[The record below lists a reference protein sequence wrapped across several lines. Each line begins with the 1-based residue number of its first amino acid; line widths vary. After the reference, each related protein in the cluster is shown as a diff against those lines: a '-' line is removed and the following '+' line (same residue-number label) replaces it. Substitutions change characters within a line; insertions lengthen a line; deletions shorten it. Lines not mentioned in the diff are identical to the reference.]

1 LRLHQA
7 EAFKAINEGNAIMK
21 KETNYIPF
29 FNLTFRKTI
38 KTRTTL
44 FDVLKTLNEVVEK
57 GEEEF
62 IPQVVLHMTNIGLL
76 KAIR

>member
-7 EAFKAINEGNAIMK
+7 EVFKAINEGTAIMK

-29 FNLTFRKTI
+29 FNLKFRKTI
-38 KTRTTL
+38 KTRITM
-44 FDVLKTLNEVVEK
+44 FDLLKTLNEVVEK

-62 IPQVVLHMTNIGLL
+62 IPQVVLHMINSGLL
-76 KAIR
+76 KAVR